1 MISLVIAR
9 TAFRRVLFGKRSSM
23 GTKAMTG
30 GSDSAVRYS
39 PGLSF
44 FDFVAVYKGRSPTG
58 RGRSPG
64 ARCLRS
70 CVPLHTRLLVP
81 PCCLPVAAWVKR
93 CAWSSAST
101 PSGTLAR
108 RYGVGRCDME
118 TEKAGRQLQEHP
130 SQLRC
135 D

>member
-44 FDFVAVYKGRSPTG
+44 FDFVAVYKGR
-58 RGRSPG
+58 
-64 ARCLRS
+64 
-70 CVPLHTRLLVP
+70 
-81 PCCLPVAAWVKR
+81 
-93 CAWSSAST
+93 
-101 PSGTLAR
+101 
-108 RYGVGRCDME
+108 
-118 TEKAGRQLQEHP
+118 
-130 SQLRC
+130 
-135 D
+135 